1 MSDPSAIGKAACE
14 LVQEY
19 SDKIDAAKEQIK
31 KAASEHESLQ
41 TTYAELRKKYHLATN
56 ANAKLRSENS
66 RLKKELAAVK
76 EKTREGAAPNA
87 KDEALALHVK

>member
-76 EKTREGAAPNA
+76 EKAREGAAPNA
-87 KDEALALHVK
+87 KEEALALHVK